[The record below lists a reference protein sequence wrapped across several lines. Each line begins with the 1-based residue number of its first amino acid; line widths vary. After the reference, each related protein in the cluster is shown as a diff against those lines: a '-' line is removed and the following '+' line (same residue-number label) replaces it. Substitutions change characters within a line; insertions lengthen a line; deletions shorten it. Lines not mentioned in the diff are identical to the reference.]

1 MIYEPAA
8 GKRKGKRLQPRP
20 ELHASLSSY
29 KANFN
34 ILILQT
40 GRPKSSEI
48 KFAHDWTAEKVPT
61 QFVSYSVSL
70 AING

>member
-1 MIYEPAA
+1 MNPLQE
-8 GKRKGKRLQPRP
+8 KRRERLQPRP

-29 KANFN
+29 KASFN
-34 ILILQT
+34 VLILQT

-48 KFAHDWTAEKVPT
+48 KFAHDWTAKKVPT

-70 AING
+70 AINV